1 MQSEE
6 ERARRVGATAGL
18 ATVVANATRGAFS
31 VLTCRGLL
39 ESRCMR
45 FAGQVGADVAW
56 EYAVC
61 RAKRSEHAAL
71 MVDSVKEANSLDSII
86 ARVPVRK
93 FSVCAR

>member
-1 MQSEE
+1 
-6 ERARRVGATAGL
+6 
-18 ATVVANATRGAFS
+18 
-31 VLTCRGLL
+31 
-39 ESRCMR
+39 MR

-71 MVDSVKEANSLDSII
+71 MVDSVKEANSFDSII